1 MTKDKGGIQD
11 QYLKQMQEKGLT
23 VRIVMVNGK
32 ELVGTIAGFDAFTV
46 LVSVGGVEV
55 MVYKSGVAVIGPTGS
70 DKP

>member
-1 MTKDKGGIQD
+1 VAKGKPGIQD
-11 QYLKQMQEKGLT
+11 QYLKQMQENGLT

-46 LVSVGGVEV
+46 LVSVGDVEV
-55 MVYKSGVAVIGPTGS
+55 MVYKSAIAVIGPTGS